1 MLFRSMRE
9 TWRNIYRQAKISLN
23 NEQVSEET
31 EREMQERM
39 LENQVKAFHE
49 NRKNNS
55 RILMQ
60 GLYFVNRNNQ
70 PLHMMPQLELDPA
83 LLEQPLYH

>member
-1 MLFRSMRE
+1 
-9 TWRNIYRQAKISLN
+9 
-23 NEQVSEET
+23 
-31 EREMQERM
+31 M

-83 LLEQPLYH
+83 LLEQPLYR